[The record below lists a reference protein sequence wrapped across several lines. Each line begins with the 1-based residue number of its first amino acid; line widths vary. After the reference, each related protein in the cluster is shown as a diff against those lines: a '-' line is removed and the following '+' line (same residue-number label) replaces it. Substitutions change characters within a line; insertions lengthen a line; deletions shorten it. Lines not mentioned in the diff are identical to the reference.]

1 MAPNKDPLEKVKQAL
16 DRVQE
21 QNSTLK
27 QQLEAGSALEAE
39 YEKLVDK
46 QSKTAVRYDKLL
58 MRVGDKHS
66 KAHRVAVDM
75 GGGSAAQASTE
86 LINWGVRALGRWSKD
101 GFFANNVDLLQGGPH
116 FFLGLGLY
124 ILEMATRKDPADNNG
139 ELPSTTREVISEATK
154 VFAQLGFNNVVR
166 ALRVYAPERE
176 HIACSRAIAQP
187 TDGGPSRLSWVWR
200 GGLGLGSSCCKP
212 GARQ

>member
-1 MAPNKDPLEKVKQAL
+1 MATTNKDPLEKAKQTL
-16 DRVQE
+16 ERLQE
-21 QNSTLK
+21 QNSNLQK
-27 QQLEAGSALEAE
+27 QIEAGSVLEAE

-46 QSKTAVRYDKLL
+46 QSKTANRYDKLL

-75 GGGSAAQASTE
+75 GGGSVAQASTE

-116 FFLGLGLY
+116 FFIGLGLY

-139 ELPSTTREVISEATK
+139 ELPSTTREVLSEATK

-166 ALRVYAPERE
+166 ALRVRFA
-176 HIACSRAIAQP
+176 
-187 TDGGPSRLSWVWR
+187 DGKRQSLDYDALMAEKQALEQRLKQLQSGQPSR
-200 GGLGLGSSCCKP
+200 
-212 GARQ
+212 

>member
-1 MAPNKDPLEKVKQAL
+1 MATNTNNKDPLEKAKATLDKLADQNANLMKQ
-16 DRVQE
+16 V
-21 QNSTLK
+21 
-27 QQLEAGSALEAE
+27 EAGGALEAE

-46 QSKTAVRYDKLL
+46 HAKDRGRYDKLL

-75 GGGSAAQASTE
+75 SGGSVAQASTE
-86 LINWGVRALGRWSKD
+86 LINWGVRALGRSSKD
-101 GFFANNVDLLQGGPH
+101 GFFAHNADVLQGGPH

-124 ILEMATRKDPADNNG
+124 ILEMATRKDPADSNG

-166 ALRVYAPERE
+166 ALRVRYFDGKQQALDNQAVVAEKDAIEKKLNDLLAAHPELR
-176 HIACSRAIAQP
+176 
-187 TDGGPSRLSWVWR
+187 
-200 GGLGLGSSCCKP
+200 
-212 GARQ
+212 

>member
-166 ALRVYAPERE
+166 ALRVRFADGKRQALDYDSLLAEKQALEQKLKSLQPAQPER
-176 HIACSRAIAQP
+176 R
-187 TDGGPSRLSWVWR
+187 
-200 GGLGLGSSCCKP
+200 
-212 GARQ
+212 

>member
-1 MAPNKDPLEKVKQAL
+1 MAPNKDPLEKVKQTL

-46 QSKTAVRYDKLL
+46 QSRTAVRYDKLL

-86 LINWGVRALGRWSKD
+86 LINCGVRALGRWSKD

-124 ILEMATRKDPADNNG
+124 TLEMATRKDPADNNG

-166 ALRVYAPERE
+166 ALRVRFADGKRQALDYDALLAEKQALEQKLKSLQPAQPER
-176 HIACSRAIAQP
+176 R
-187 TDGGPSRLSWVWR
+187 
-200 GGLGLGSSCCKP
+200 
-212 GARQ
+212 

>member
-46 QSKTAVRYDKLL
+46 QRKTAVRYDKLL

-166 ALRVYAPERE
+166 ALRVRFADGKRQALDYDALLAEKQALEQKLKSLQPAQPER
-176 HIACSRAIAQP
+176 R
-187 TDGGPSRLSWVWR
+187 
-200 GGLGLGSSCCKP
+200 
-212 GARQ
+212 

>member
-58 MRVGDKHS
+58 MRVGYKHS
-66 KAHRVAVDM
+66 KA
-75 GGGSAAQASTE
+75 SAPDVPHIE
-86 LINWGVRALGRWSKD
+86 
-101 GFFANNVDLLQGGPH
+101 DLARTGQP
-116 FFLGLGLY
+116 
-124 ILEMATRKDPADNNG
+124 
-139 ELPSTTREVISEATK
+139 PS
-154 VFAQLGFNNVVR
+154 
-166 ALRVYAPERE
+166 
-176 HIACSRAIAQP
+176 
-187 TDGGPSRLSWVWR
+187 WR
-200 GGLGLGSSCCKP
+200 
-212 GARQ
+212 

>member
-1 MAPNKDPLEKVKQAL
+1 MAPNKDPLEKVKQTL

-46 QSKTAVRYDKLL
+46 QSKAAVRYDKLL

-166 ALRVYAPERE
+166 ALRVRFADGKRQALDYDALLAEKQALEQKLKSLQPAQPER
-176 HIACSRAIAQP
+176 R
-187 TDGGPSRLSWVWR
+187 
-200 GGLGLGSSCCKP
+200 
-212 GARQ
+212 